1 MAADAWGV
9 DDGYWD
15 VSGTWH
21 GVADEVA
28 DELRASMGAL
38 DHPHGPPAGPPLW
51 FVAAGDT
58 PSLHSS
64 ARITLEDGGEVLADR
79 HLPPDLPIGHHDLH
93 PDDGGPSTR
102 LVVSPVRCHLP
113 DDLRGWG
120 WAVQLYAIRSR
131 HSWGI
136 GDLADVADLGRW
148 ATASGATAAVL
159 SPLHA
164 PRPTWPQQPSPYY
177 PSSRLWRNPVH
188 LSIEQV
194 PGFSEA
200 PPDLAL
206 ALHGLAAAG
215 RALDGD
221 RVIDRDRVW
230 ALKRA
235 ALEWLWEAGLGRA
248 PDPAFVR
255 WRKEQG
261 RSLERYA
268 VHAALCDHHQLPWRE
283 WPAEHRHPDASGV
296 ERFAAQ
302 QAGAVSFHAW
312 LQWLVDAQLAEA
324 GGTIPLVADLAIGV
338 DPDGADAWRW
348 QDLYAPGVRVGA
360 PPDEFNAAGQD
371 WGLPPFIPWAL
382 RAAHYEPF
390 IEAVRATLRHAGGI
404 RVDHVMGLF
413 RLYWIA
419 AGSGP
424 DAGGY
429 VRYRADELLHLIAI
443 ESVRAGAV
451 VAGEDLGTVE
461 EGVREELARRGLLST
476 RLVWFEEAPP
486 RHVAQQALAA
496 VTTHDLPTVAGLL
509 TGADAAAREAIGVRV
524 DAAAD
529 EEMRGRLVR
538 AAAEGGA
545 DDDASPADV
554 TTAVH
559 RALAES
565 PAALVVATL
574 DDALGVEERPNIP
587 GTTVE
592 RPNWSLALPLL
603 IEALGEAPGVA
614 ATIAVMR
621 TGRAHRPAQ

>member
-21 GVADEVA
+21 PTSGEVA
-28 DELRASMGAL
+28 DELRASMGAGQYP
-38 DHPHGPPAGPPLW
+38 DGPPAGPPLW
-51 FVAAGDT
+51 FVSAGDT
-58 PSLHSS
+58 PSLHLP
-64 ARITLEDGGEVLADR
+64 ARISLEDGGEVLAGS

-102 LVVSPVRCHLP
+102 LIVSPVRCHLP

-120 WAVQLYAIRSR
+120 WALQLYALRSG

-136 GDLADVADLGRW
+136 GDLADVADFGRW
-148 ATASGATAAVL
+148 AASTGATTAVL

-164 PRPTWPQQPSPYY
+164 PRPTFPQQPSPYY
-177 PSSRLWRNPVH
+177 PSSRLWRNPIH

-194 PGFSEA
+194 PGYAEA
-200 PPDLAL
+200 SPDLEL
-206 ALHGLAAAG
+206 PLQSLAAAG
-215 RALDGD
+215 RALGAEP
-221 RVIDRDRVW
+221 VIDRDRVW

-255 WRKEQG
+255 WRKEG
-261 RSLERYA
+261 GDSLELYA
-268 VHAALCDHHQLPWRE
+268 VHAALCDHHQRPWRE
-283 WPAEHRHPDASGV
+283 WPAKHRHPTSPGV
-296 ERFAAQ
+296 ATFAAE
-302 QAGAVSFHAW
+302 QADAVAFHAW
-312 LQWLVDAQLAEA
+312 LQWLVDRQLAEA
-324 GGTIPLVADLAIGV
+324 GTTIPLMADLAVGV

-382 RAAHYEPF
+382 RAARYEPF
-390 IEAVRATLRHAGGI
+390 VEALRATLRHAGGI
-404 RVDHVMGLF
+404 RIDHVMGLF

-419 AGSGP
+419 AGAGP
-424 DAGGY
+424 ESGGY
-429 VRYRADELLHLIAI
+429 VRYRADELLHLVAV

-461 EGVREELARRGLLST
+461 EGVREELGRRGLLST
-476 RLVWFEEAPP
+476 RLVWFEEALPAHFP
-486 RHVAQQALAA
+486 EQCLAA

-509 TGADAAAREAIGVRV
+509 TGSDAEERRAVGVRV
-524 DAAAD
+524 DDAAEEELRTRLVDAAAS
-529 EEMRGRLVR
+529 
-538 AAAEGGA
+538 GGA
-545 DDDASPADV
+545 VADASSDEITV
-554 TTAVH
+554 AVH

-565 PAALVVATL
+565 PAALVVAAL
-574 DDALGVEERPNIP
+574 DDALGVERRPNVP
-587 GTTVE
+587 GTTTE
-592 RPNWSLALPLL
+592 RPNWSLALPCAVEDL
-603 IEALGEAPGVA
+603 EGAPGIAATVA
-614 ATIAVMR
+614 AMR
-621 TGRAHRPAQ
+621 TGRGDARPD